1 MNRRTFSRRPAAA
14 RLIAEPA
21 CCEEARPESASAV
34 RRALRR
40 KGLRRGATTV
50 EFALV
55 CPLLF
60 AFFCGAIEFGR
71 ANQIMNAVALSSY
84 QGCRR
89 AIVPGATA
97 ANTTAAVNS
106 VLSANLVSGA
116 TITIN
121 PTTITNAT
129 EEVTVTVSVNLSTNA
144 WITPTFTAGKAIT
157 RSCTLTRE
165 KTN

>member
-1 MNRRTFSRRPAAA
+1 MSRRMP
-14 RLIAEPA
+14 ENVGNQ
-21 CCEEARPESASAV
+21 ESAV
-34 RRALRR
+34 KRALRR
-40 KGLRRGATTV
+40 RGLRKATTTV

-60 AFFCGAIEFGR
+60 TFFCGAIEFAR
-71 ANQIMNAVALSSY
+71 CNQIVNAVALSSY

-89 AIVPGATA
+89 AIIPGATA
-97 ANTTAAVNS
+97 ANTTAAVNT
-106 VLSANLVSGA
+106 VLSANLITGA
-116 TITIN
+116 TVTIN

-129 EEVTVTVSVNLSTNA
+129 TTVTVTVSVNLTNNA
-144 WITPTFTAGKAIT
+144 WITPKFTSAGTIT

>member
-1 MNRRTFSRRPAAA
+1 MNRNASRSV
-14 RLIAEPA
+14 
-21 CCEEARPESASAV
+21 ESADNRSAV

-40 KGLRRGATTV
+40 TGLRRGATTV
-50 EFALV
+50 ELAIV
-55 CPLLF
+55 CPILF
-60 AFFCGAIEFGR
+60 AFFCGAIEFAR

-97 ANTTAAVNS
+97 TNTTAAVDS
-106 VLSANLVSGA
+106 VLSANLVKGA

-144 WITPTFTAGKAIT
+144 WITPTFTKNKSIT

>member
-1 MNRRTFSRRPAAA
+1 MNRNASRHV
-14 RLIAEPA
+14 
-21 CCEEARPESASAV
+21 ESAGNHSAV
-34 RRALRR
+34 RRMFRR
-40 KGLRRGATTV
+40 TGLRRGATTV
-50 EFALV
+50 ELAIV
-55 CPLLF
+55 CPILF
-60 AFFCGAIEFGR
+60 AFFCGAIEFAR

-97 ANTTAAVNS
+97 TNTTAAVNT
-106 VLSANLVSGA
+106 VLTANMVSGA

-129 EEVTVTVSVNLSTNA
+129 DEVTVTVSVNLSTNA
-144 WITPTFTAGKAIT
+144 WITPTFTKNKSIT

>member
-1 MNRRTFSRRPAAA
+1 MYRNANRT
-14 RLIAEPA
+14 AETTDN
-21 CCEEARPESASAV
+21 RSAV
-34 RRALRR
+34 RRAMRR
-40 KGLRRGATTV
+40 KGVRRGATTV
-50 EFALV
+50 ELALV
-55 CPLLF
+55 CPILF

-97 ANTTAAVNS
+97 TTTTAAVNS
-106 VLSANLVSGA
+106 VLSANLISGA

-129 EEVTVTVSVNLSTNA
+129 DEVTVTVSVNLSTNA
-144 WITPTFTAGKAIT
+144 WITPTFTKNQSIT

>member
-1 MNRRTFSRRPAAA
+1 MNRDH
-14 RLIAEPA
+14 
-21 CCEEARPESASAV
+21 ASSHGAV

-55 CPLLF
+55 CPILF
-60 AFFCGAIEFGR
+60 TLFCGAIEFAR
-71 ANQIMNAVALSSY
+71 CNQIINAVALSSY

-89 AIVPGATA
+89 AIVPGATN
-97 ANTTAAVNS
+97 ANTTAAVNT
-106 VLSANLVSGA
+106 VLGANLISGA
-116 TITIN
+116 TVTIN
-121 PTTITNAT
+121 PATITNAT
-129 EEVTVTVSVNLSTNA
+129 EEVTVTVSVNINNNA
-144 WITPTFTAGKAIT
+144 WITPTFTAGKTIT

>member
-1 MNRRTFSRRPAAA
+1 MNCKTDES
-14 RLIAEPA
+14 
-21 CCEEARPESASAV
+21 PEIDRSGSAV
-34 RRALRR
+34 RRAWNRKKRR
-40 KGLRRGATTV
+40 KGTTTV

-55 CPLLF
+55 CPILF

-71 ANQIMNAVALSSY
+71 ANQIINAVALSSY

-97 ANTTAAVNS
+97 ANATTAVNA
-106 VLSANLVSGA
+106 VLSSNLVSGA
-116 TITIN
+116 TITVN
-121 PTTITNAT
+121 PSTITNST
-129 EEVTVTVSVNLSTNA
+129 DEVTVTVSVNLSNNA
-144 WITPTFTAGKAIT
+144 WITPTFTAGKTIT

>member
-1 MNRRTFSRRPAAA
+1 MNRAESVCIAADET
-14 RLIAEPA
+14 R
-21 CCEEARPESASAV
+21 SAV

-40 KGLRRGATTV
+40 NGWRKGTTTV

-55 CPLLF
+55 CPILF

-97 ANTTAAVNS
+97 ANTTAAVNT

-116 TITIN
+116 TIVIN

-129 EEVTVTVSVNLSTNA
+129 EEVTVTVTVNLSTNA
-144 WITPTFTAGKAIT
+144 WITPTFTSGKTVT
-157 RSCTLTRE
+157 RACTLTRE

>member
-1 MNRRTFSRRPAAA
+1 MQHRIAPTPNAVP
-14 RLIAEPA
+14 RL
-21 CCEEARPESASAV
+21 
-34 RRALRR
+34 LRR
-40 KGLRRGATTV
+40 KRHRKATTTV
-50 EFALV
+50 EFAIV

-60 AFFCGAIEFGR
+60 TLFCGAIEFAR
-71 ANQIMNAVALSSY
+71 CNQIVNAVALSSY

-97 ANTTAAVNS
+97 ANTTAAVNT
-106 VLSANLVSGA
+106 VLSANLITGGTV
-116 TITIN
+116 TIN

-129 EEVTVTVSVNLSTNA
+129 TTVTVTVSVNLTNNA
-144 WITPTFTAGKAIT
+144 WITPKFTSAGTIT

>member
-1 MNRRTFSRRPAAA
+1 MFRFSRKSPAQG
-14 RLIAEPA
+14 RK
-21 CCEEARPESASAV
+21 S
-34 RRALRR
+34 RRVERR
-40 KGLRRGATTV
+40 RGSRRGATTV
-50 EFALV
+50 EFAIV

-60 AFFCGAIEFGR
+60 TLFCGAIEYGR
-71 ANQIMNAVALSSY
+71 CNQIINAVALSSY

-106 VLSANLVSGA
+106 VLSASLISGS

-121 PTTITNAT
+121 PTTITDAT
-129 EEVTVTVSVNLSTNA
+129 EEVTVTVSVNINNNA
-144 WITPTFTAGKAIT
+144 WITPTFTAGKTIT